1 MEINPDFLAP
11 CGLYCGV
18 CGVYYATRDN
28 NMRFMERLVSVY
40 KGNIPDSE
48 NLTVDDILCN
58 GCLSDNNVCIFCRWC
73 SIKDCTREK
82 GYEGCH
88 QCDDF
93 PCQFIDSFPM
103 PVGKKVIMRAIPYWR
118 RFDLQMMVLACS
130 LTRCNAGMSIDM
142 SRAIMAMTTS
152 SSINVNAFLQNM
164 VVYFARLALPSHGRP
179 AVSVFCFFCF
189 ESHVSPAS

>member
-1 MEINPDFLAP
+1 MKINPDFLAP

-118 RFDLQMMVLACS
+118 RYGTEKWVRDEEARYTCPECGHKLFRGAK
-130 LTRCNAGMSIDM
+130 RCNECKNPVD
-142 SRAIMAMTTS
+142 
-152 SSINVNAFLQNM
+152 LD
-164 VVYFARLALPSHGRP
+164 
-179 AVSVFCFFCF
+179 
-189 ESHVSPAS
+189 